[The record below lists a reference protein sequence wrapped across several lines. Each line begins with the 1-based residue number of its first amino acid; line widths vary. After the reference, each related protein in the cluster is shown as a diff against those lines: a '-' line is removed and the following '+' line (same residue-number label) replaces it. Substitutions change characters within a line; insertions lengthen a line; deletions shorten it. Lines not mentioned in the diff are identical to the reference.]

1 MGACLTSAPKA
12 PEEKTE
18 EKTTELYDHSS
29 ENKPVQRPKGSLKA
43 IKTTRSNLA
52 KYFLKFSKINTAY
65 QHLFKG
71 WSEAIGKS
79 CKEGASAADIFNLE
93 GPIDKVSDALSLAD
107 ISMSQAEV
115 LKALEKG
122 STSPRDDNTTLRFKD
137 LILAICWTL
146 KEGGSIKPSGLGTKC
161 QEITNGFTI
170 VREMFA
176 QIDVDGSGEI
186 SLQEF
191 KEAFADLSH
200 GDNKTAEKRMAELD
214 FNNDKEISYP
224 EFCVGMSVW
233 VGFVDEFE

>member
-1 MGACLTSAPKA
+1 MTSAPEA
-12 PEEKTE
+12 PV

-43 IKTTRSNLA
+43 IKTTRSDLA
-52 KYFLKFSKINTAY
+52 KFFLKFTKINKAY
-65 QHLFKG
+65 HHLFKG
-71 WSEAIGKS
+71 WTEAIGKS

-107 ISMSQAEV
+107 ISMTQAEV

-122 STSPRDDNTTLRFKD
+122 STSPRDGNTLRFKD

-146 KEGGSIKPSGLGTKC
+146 KEGGSITPAGSGTKC
-161 QEITNGFTI
+161 QEILNGFTI

-176 QIDVDGSGEI
+176 QIDVDDSGEI

-191 KEAFADLSH
+191 KEAFADLAH
-200 GDNKTAEKRMAELD
+200 GDNGTAEKRMAELD